1 MKTARFLLALVASG
15 ATLECRAQLVAYD
28 NLSGYSA
35 GYINGQGHGYGW
47 TDNWGS
53 RDAPFTVQP
62 TEDLA
67 YSGLIGATGR
77 VYAAYSSG
85 ASISRHFTEVSSGA
99 VYFGAVVQYWAAD
112 YAIRFVEFS
121 NGTSGVRLGQFTGS
135 GGESS
140 TQWLDLMPVGGG
152 LVGTNT
158 GIAVTNQPTYLVGK
172 IEFNTSGS
180 LDSMRLWI
188 NPAGASDLQSN
199 ANASASSLNLYDIGS
214 VNTFTYYLNTWNPSS
229 PGGYFDEIRVSTSAS
244 LMFGAIPEPSAY
256 AVLAGLG
263 ALGLALRRLH
273 RQPKV

>member
-1 MKTARFLLALVASG
+1 MKTVRFLLALVAIG
-15 ATLECRAQLVAYD
+15 AALECRAQLVAYD
-28 NLSGYSA
+28 NFSGYSA

-53 RDAPFTVQP
+53 RDSPFYAEP
-62 TEDLA
+62 GNDLA
-67 YSGLIGATGR
+67 YSGLTGATGR

-85 ASISRHFTEVSSGA
+85 ASISRHFSEVSSGT
-99 VYFGAVVQYWAAD
+99 VYFGAVVQYWAGN

-121 NGTSGVRLGQFTGS
+121 NGTSGMRLGQFTGS

-158 GIAVTNQPTYLVGK
+158 GIAVTDQPTYLVGK

-180 LDSMRLWI
+180 LDSVRLWV
-188 NPAGASDLQSN
+188 NPTGASDLQNN

-214 VNTFTYYLNTWNPSS
+214 VNTFSYYLNTWNPGS
-229 PGGYFDEIRVSTSAS
+229 PGGYFDEIRVSTSAD
-244 LMFGAIPEPSAY
+244 LMFGAIPEPAAY
-256 AVLAGLG
+256 AVFVGLAGL
-263 ALGLALRRLH
+263 AWALRRRLL
-273 RQPKV
+273 R